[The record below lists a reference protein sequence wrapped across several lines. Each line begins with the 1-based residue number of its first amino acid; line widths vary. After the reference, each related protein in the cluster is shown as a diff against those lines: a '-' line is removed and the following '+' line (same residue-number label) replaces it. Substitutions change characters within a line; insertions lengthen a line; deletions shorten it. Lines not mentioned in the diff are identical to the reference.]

1 MKATSEMLN
10 PYERVVQAL
19 EQGGTIPAI
28 ARSAQVSPTFAQN
41 VVEHFQRIGRAGEAS
56 SLCSSGLGLCS
67 PHHPEFWYRNL
78 DKTRFIFLL
87 FFSFPFCYLPIAP
100 HREPVRVRIT
110 LINKSKNQIHYVI
123 IGIVRQP
130 IERTKNAKF
139 LWRFSFCVQHI
150 FCFSMAVS
158 SGMTVRRMVM

>member
-67 PHHPEFWYRNL
+67 PHPKAETAPEAA
-78 DKTRFIFLL
+78 
-87 FFSFPFCYLPIAP
+87 IACAGCP
-100 HREPVRVRIT
+100 LAR
-110 LINKSKNQIHYVI
+110 
-123 IGIVRQP
+123 
-130 IERTKNAKF
+130 
-139 LWRFSFCVQHI
+139 
-150 FCFSMAVS
+150 
-158 SGMTVRRMVM
+158 